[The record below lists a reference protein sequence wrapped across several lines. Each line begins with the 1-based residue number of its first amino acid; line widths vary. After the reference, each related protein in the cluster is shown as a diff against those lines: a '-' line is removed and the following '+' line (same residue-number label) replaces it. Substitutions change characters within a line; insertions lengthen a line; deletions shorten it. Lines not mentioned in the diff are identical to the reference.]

1 MGWILLAVLDE
12 IGIGN
17 GVEEVVVD
25 GVVDV

>member
-17 GVEEVVVD
+17 GVKEMVVD

>member
-12 IGIGN
+12 IGISN